1 MTLDSPFGATH
12 DARRSALETLTL
24 AELEEAAGEL
34 QRRIGVALRRIGE
47 RDADSYDTAGRS
59 PRRQAAQLAV
69 ECEVTALALA
79 ARAAGLPTAPRVP
92 AEHPTF
98 AAAIAYGAPNLPA
111 LVSRLEQDRRV
122 LASLA
127 RQLESRLDEPLGGA
141 SEGETPRDLLIR
153 ALIESPARAALAFE
167 RFLAERDV

>member
-1 MTLDSPFGATH
+1 MTLDAPFGAGN
-12 DARRSALETLTL
+12 DPRRNALATLTL

-59 PRRQAAQLAV
+59 PRRQAARLAV

-79 ARAAGLPTAPRVP
+79 ARAAGLPGSPRVP

-127 RQLESRLDEPLGGA
+127 RQLESRLDEPLGA
-141 SEGETPRDLLIR
+141 SEPETPRELLIR
-153 ALIESPARAALAFE
+153 ALIEAPARAALAFE
-167 RFLAERDV
+167 RFLDERDA